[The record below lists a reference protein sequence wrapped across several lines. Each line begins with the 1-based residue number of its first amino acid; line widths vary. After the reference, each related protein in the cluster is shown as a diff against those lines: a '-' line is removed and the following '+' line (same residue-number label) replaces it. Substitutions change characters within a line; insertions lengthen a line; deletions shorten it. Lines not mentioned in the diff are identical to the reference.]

1 MMTADEWRHEP
12 GALPASYEDA
22 ALPVVNVQLERAGAA
37 GLSAQRGVRMTAVAD
52 RRSPLLDGKRP

>member
-22 ALPVVNVQLERAGAA
+22 ALPVVNVQLERAGARLA
-37 GLSAQRGVRMTAVAD
+37 SVLNAAFE
-52 RRSPLLDGKRP
+52 